1 MVTPK
6 ICQFDARLDAL
17 TKLHEFVEG
26 CCADAGI
33 DPRTI
38 AVLMLICEELF
49 ENSRRHGYA
58 ATPGDA
64 PEQPVWLTLA
74 ATSKG
79 IDAIYEDAAPAY
91 DPFANVSQPDYSG
104 PAETWRVG
112 GLGIPLVTRLTR
124 DLRYEHTGKRNRII
138 FSVPVDGA

>member
-1 MVTPK
+1 MVTPR
-6 ICQFDARLDAL
+6 ICRFDARLDAL
-17 TKLHEFVEG
+17 NKLQEFVENS
-26 CCADAGI
+26 CADAGI

-49 ENSRRHGYA
+49 ENSRRHGYP
-58 ATPGDA
+58 ATPGDS

-91 DPFANVSQPDYSG
+91 DPFANISLPDYSG
-104 PAETWRVG
+104 PAETWPVG

-124 DLRYEHTGKRNRII
+124 GLRYVRTGTRNRIT
-138 FSVPVDGA
+138 FSVPVDG